1 MKTMKK
7 YILLTLALAACLT
20 GCKKAPDYG
29 DAVFMTGTLT
39 TPTIQ
44 FNIEGEQSI
53 GLTVSSSAKAVGT
66 VKVQIAADPSLLE
79 AYNAQVGGN
88 YVLPPDGSYSLEG
101 GNLTIEAGKV
111 VSTPAKLTANSDE
124 LSFGY
129 QYCLPITIK
138 SVEGDGLGILESSR
152 TAYVMLNKVMTS
164 QVAQM
169 RGNAWFDV
177 PSFYDEDKDGTD
189 IVSPVWALNAM
200 TLEIKVRPANLSTS
214 IAESSINPIM
224 GSHESLLLRFGDG
237 SSIPA
242 NKLNFAKVSIG
253 TPYHPDEK
261 PHYESTFEEIF
272 ENDVWYHIAVVYDGS
287 KVRFYLNGNLEIEKP
302 TTGGVINLA
311 MSYGGHGWDDTFAIG
326 RSYGTHWTYK
336 GCVSECRLW
345 TVARSA
351 AQLQAGVCY
360 VDPTSE
366 GLLAYWKFDGTLQD
380 DGSVLDETGHGHNA
394 IPTGNIT
401 WLDGQKCPF

>member
-7 YILLTLALAACLT
+7 YILFALSLAVCLT
-20 GCKKAPDYG
+20 GCKKAPKYG
-29 DAVFMTGTLT
+29 DAVYMTGTLT

-53 GLTVSSSAKAVGT
+53 GLTVSSSAKATST
-66 VKVQIAADPSLLE
+66 VKVEIAADPGLLE
-79 AYNAQVGGN
+79 AYNAQVGGS
-88 YVLPPDGSYSLEG
+88 YVLPPEGSYSLTDS
-101 GNLTIEAGKV
+101 NLEIEAGKV
-111 VSTPAKLTANSDE
+111 VSTSAKLTANSDA
-124 LSFGY
+124 LSFGN

-138 SVEGDGLGILESSR
+138 SVDGDGLGVLESSR

-164 QVAQM
+164 KVAQL

-177 PSFYDEDKDGTD
+177 PSFYDEDKDGTE
-189 IVSPVWALNAM
+189 IVSPVWALSAM

-336 GCVSECRLW
+336 GCLSECRLW

-394 IPTGNIT
+394 IPSGSIN

>member
-1 MKTMKK
+1 MKK

-53 GLTVSSSAKAVGT
+53 GLTVSSSAKATGP

-79 AYNAQVGGN
+79 AYNARVGGN

-101 GNLTIEAGKV
+101 GNLEIEAGKV
-111 VSTPAKLTANSDE
+111 VSSPAKLTANSDE
-124 LSFGY
+124 LSFGF

-164 QVAQM
+164 KVAQM

-177 PSFYDEDKDGTD
+177 PSFYDEDKDGTEV
-189 IVSPVWALNAM
+189 VSPVWALGAM

-261 PHYESTFEEIF
+261 PHYESTFEETF

-366 GLLAYWKFDGTLQD
+366 GLLAYWRFDGTLQD

>member
-1 MKTMKK
+1 MKK
-7 YILLTLALAACLT
+7 YILLTLALAVCLT
-20 GCKKAPDYG
+20 GCKKEPKYG
-29 DAVFMTGTLT
+29 DAVYMTGTLT

-53 GLTVSSSAKAVGT
+53 GLTVSSSAKAVNP
-66 VKVQIAADPSLLE
+66 VKVQIAPDPSLLE
-79 AYNAQVGGN
+79 AYNNQVGGS
-88 YVLPPDGSYSLEG
+88 YVLPPEGSYSLEG
-101 GNLTIEAGKV
+101 GDVTIESGKI
-111 VSTPAKLTANSDE
+111 VSTPAKLTANSDA
-124 LSFGY
+124 LSFGN
-129 QYCLPITIK
+129 QYCLPVTIK
-138 SVEGDGLGILESSR
+138 SVEGDGLGVLESSR

-164 QVAQM
+164 EVAQL
-169 RGNAWFDV
+169 RGGAWFDV
-177 PSFYDEDKDGTD
+177 PSFYDADKDGT
-189 IVSPVWALNAM
+189 SPVWALGAM
-200 TLEIKVRPANLSTS
+200 TLEIKVRPSNLSTS

-253 TPYHPDEK
+253 TPYHPDLK
-261 PHYESTFEEIF
+261 PHYESTFEETF

-326 RSYGTHWTYK
+326 RSYGEHWTYK
-336 GCVSECRLW
+336 GCLSECRLW

-380 DGSVLDETGHGHNA
+380 DGTVLDETGHGHNA
-394 IPTGNIT
+394 HPSGSIN
-401 WLDGQKCPF
+401 WLENQKCPF

>member
-1 MKTMKK
+1 MKK
-7 YILLTLALAACLT
+7 YILLTLALAVCLT
-20 GCKKAPDYG
+20 GCKKEPKYG
-29 DAVFMTGTLT
+29 DAVYMTGTLT

-53 GLTVSSSAKAVGT
+53 GLTVSSSAKAVNP
-66 VKVQIAADPSLLE
+66 VKVQIAPDPSLLE
-79 AYNAQVGGN
+79 AYNNQVGGS
-88 YVLPPDGSYSLEG
+88 YVLPPEGSYSLEG
-101 GNLTIEAGKV
+101 GDVTIESGKI
-111 VSTPAKLTANSDE
+111 VSTPAKLTANSDA
-124 LSFGY
+124 LSFGN
-129 QYCLPITIK
+129 QYCLPVTIK
-138 SVEGDGLGILESSR
+138 SVEGDGLGVLESSR

-164 QVAQM
+164 EVAQL
-169 RGNAWFDV
+169 RGGAWFDV
-177 PSFYDEDKDGTD
+177 PSFYDADKDGT
-189 IVSPVWALNAM
+189 SPVWALGAM
-200 TLEIKVRPANLSTS
+200 TLEIKVRPSNLSTS

-261 PHYESTFEEIF
+261 PHYESTFEETF

-326 RSYGTHWTYK
+326 RSYGEHWTYK
-336 GCVSECRLW
+336 GCLSECRLW

-394 IPTGNIT
+394 IPHGSIT
-401 WLDGQKCPF
+401 WLENQKCPF

>member
-1 MKTMKK
+1 MKK

-20 GCKKAPDYG
+20 GCKKEPKYG

-39 TPTIQ
+39 TPEIQ

-53 GLTVSSSAKAVGT
+53 GLTVSSSAKAVSA
-66 VKVQIAADPSLLE
+66 VKVNIAPDPSLLE
-79 AYNAQVGGN
+79 AYNTQVGAN
-88 YVLPPDGSYSLEG
+88 YVLPPEGSYSLEG
-101 GNLTIEAGKV
+101 GNLTIESGKI
-111 VSTPAKLTANSDE
+111 VSTSAKLTANSDN
-124 LSFGY
+124 LSFGN
-129 QYCLPITIK
+129 QYCLPVSIK
-138 SVEGDGLGILESSR
+138 SVDGEGLGVLESSR
-152 TAYVMLNKVMTS
+152 TAYIMINKVMTS
-164 QVAQM
+164 KVAQM
-169 RGNAWFDV
+169 KGNAWFDI
-177 PSFYDEDKDGTD
+177 PSFLDSDLNGTD
-189 IVSPVWALNAM
+189 VVSPVWALNRM
-200 TLEIKVRPANLSTS
+200 TIEIKVRPSNLSTS

-272 ENDVWYHIAVVYDGS
+272 ENDTWYHIAVVYDGS

-302 TTGGVINLA
+302 TTGGEINLA

-336 GCVSECRLW
+336 GCVSECRVW

-351 AQLQAGVCY
+351 AELKAGVCY

-366 GLLAYWKFDGTLQD
+366 GLLAYWRFDGTLQE
-380 DGSVLDETGHGHNA
+380 DGSVLDETGHGHKA
-394 IPTGNIT
+394 VPSGNIT
-401 WLDGQKCPF
+401 WLDNQKCPF